1 LSPEQNDELG
11 RKLKPAIYNYL
22 ASQDSA
28 SFWIDHRDSQSDEI
42 YMIIRTFQG
51 RIEKEEKLKEVTE
64 KKNIEK
70 KLAQE
75 ARTEATLHP
84 LNQKSGIAIEI
95 NIEDSILKIKTS
107 GYDQNVRETLYKRG
121 FRFNDSDYIR
131 KINKFSGPIEDRA
144 VEMACM
150 FLENG
155 YSVTIFN
162 EELREK
168 VKNNDW
174 LPEKTRWIVR
184 IADTD
189 YFRLLWGRNEN
200 YYDQAKSA
208 ISGANWDKETK
219 TLRVQAI
226 NISDL
231 DEVVNFAE
239 KYDFEFSSGA
249 FQLEVEKREQIEKN
263 IVIPKKPENTE
274 DTPF

>member
-1 LSPEQNDELG
+1 
-11 RKLKPAIYNYL
+11 
-22 ASQDSA
+22 
-28 SFWIDHRDSQSDEI
+28 
-42 YMIIRTFQG
+42 MIIRTFQG